1 MKSFI
6 HFHSDGLVI
15 ANPSMPCA
23 KKCEINRMNNL
34 HISAHTLKKR
44 LHCFDCSPWK
54 SLDLSYIDVTN
65 NQAVRL
71 GQKKRVKNVL
81 LRLIIY
87 YSFAFP
93 SLLLKT
99 ASRLIKLS
107 LFEIYESQIVKL
119 YYFFSLI
126 PKVIIHKS
134 FSEVTCI
141 NARHN

>member
-6 HFHSDGLVI
+6 HSFYPLLPTQACH
-15 ANPSMPCA
+15 A

-34 HISAHTLKKR
+34 HISAHTLTKKR

-141 NARHN
+141 IARHN

>member
-6 HFHSDGLVI
+6 HFHSGPLVI
-15 ANPSMPCA
+15 ANPSMPC
-23 KKCEINRMNNL
+23 KKVRDQQNEQFAYFST
-34 HISAHTLKKR
+34 HPKKR

-93 SLLLKT
+93 SILLKT